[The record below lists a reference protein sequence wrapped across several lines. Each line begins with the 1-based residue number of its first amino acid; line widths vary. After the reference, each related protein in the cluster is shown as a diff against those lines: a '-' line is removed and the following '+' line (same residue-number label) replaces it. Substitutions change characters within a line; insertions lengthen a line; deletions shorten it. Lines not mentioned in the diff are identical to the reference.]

1 MIDWPRIERAS
12 TDVAAKAAQALPEVK
27 PGKVAAPWP
36 MAKKLPDI
44 SQLDF
49 GDAIQQTVSIKSLL
63 ASTKRL
69 NKAKLV
75 AHIKS
80 GAAPVRTNPFT
91 TPGPLLTKTSEGLTI
106 VDGHHRLAAMQL
118 LGKDSVKLWVVP
130 AT

>member
-1 MIDWPRIERAS
+1 MIDWDRITRAS
-12 TDVAAKAAQALPEVK
+12 TDAAVKAAQALPEVK

-49 GDAIQQTVSIKSLL
+49 GDAVQQTVSIKTLL

-80 GAAPVRTNPFT
+80 GAQPIRKNPFT
-91 TPGPLLTKTSEGLTI
+91 TEPLLTKTSEGLTI